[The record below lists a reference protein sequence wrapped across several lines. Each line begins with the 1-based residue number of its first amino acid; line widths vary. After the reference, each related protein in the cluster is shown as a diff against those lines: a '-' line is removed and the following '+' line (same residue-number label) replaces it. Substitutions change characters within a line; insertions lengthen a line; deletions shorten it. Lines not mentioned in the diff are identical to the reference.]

1 MSNYWFEDLKIIT
14 PEEQLILDG
23 KNSVQKNLY
32 TDQKDFVI
40 ESNKFMPA
48 PTEDIVVR
56 RHTRFI
62 YFPLHRHD
70 YVEVFHVLAG
80 SVTHV
85 INGEEIT
92 VHTGELL
99 FLNQNVKHSIHA
111 CGEND
116 LAMNVMIRPVYF
128 RSILNAIDS
137 DNILAD
143 FMANALENDN
153 TIGQYLY
160 FSISNN
166 RCIQNLL
173 QNAFDLLINKP
184 QNWHHLSENTFAL
197 LFSHI
202 LSNAENLL
210 LDQSNEKANVL
221 MLVIHHYIMDYYDV
235 GTLNELA
242 DHMGYTPAS
251 LSRMIKKYSG
261 STFKE
266 MQTKQR
272 MLIAMEKI
280 RNTDLPIAEIA
291 SSVGYENLTFFY
303 KQFNKK
309 YGMTPNEFR
318 KNCGKENSP

>member
-1 MSNYWFEDLKIIT
+1 MSNYWFEDLKKIT
-14 PEEQLILDG
+14 PEEQQILDG
-23 KNSVQKNLY
+23 RKSVQKNLY
-32 TDQKDFVI
+32 TEQKEFVI

-62 YFPLHRHD
+62 DFPLHRHD
-70 YVEVFHVLAG
+70 YVEVFHVLSG

-99 FLNQNVKHSIHA
+99 FLNQNIKHKIYA

-116 LAMNVMIRPVYF
+116 LAMNVMIRPIYF
-128 RSILNAIDS
+128 RSIINSIGS

-143 FMANALENDN
+143 FMINALENEN
-153 TIGQYLY
+153 CISQYLY
-160 FSISNN
+160 FTISDNM
-166 RCIQNLL
+166 CIQNLI
-173 QNAFDLLINKP
+173 QNAIDLLINKP
-184 QNWHHLSENTFAL
+184 QNWHSLSENTFAL

-210 LDQSNEKANVL
+210 LDQSNEKSNVL
-221 MLVIHHYIMDYYDV
+221 MLAIHHYIMDYYDV

-242 DHMGYTPAS
+242 DRIGYTPAS

-272 MLIAMEKI
+272 MLIAMNKL

-318 KNCGKENSP
+318 KNCETSDI

>member
-1 MSNYWFEDLKIIT
+1 MSNYWFEDLKKIT
-14 PEEQLILDG
+14 PEEQQILDG
-23 KNSVQKNLY
+23 QKAVQKNLY
-32 TDQKDFVI
+32 TEQKEFVI

-56 RHTRFI
+56 RHTRFVD
-62 YFPLHRHD
+62 FPLHRHD
-70 YVEVFHVLAG
+70 YVEVFHVLSG

-99 FLNQNVKHSIHA
+99 FLNQNIKHKIYA

-116 LAMNVMIRPVYF
+116 LAMNVMIRPTYF
-128 RSILNAIDS
+128 RSIINSIGS

-143 FMANALENDN
+143 FMINALENEN
-153 TIGQYLY
+153 CISQYLY
-160 FSISNN
+160 FTISDNM
-166 RCIQNLL
+166 CIQNLI

-184 QNWHHLSENTFAL
+184 QNWHALSENTFAL

-210 LDQSNEKANVL
+210 LDQSNEKSNVL
-221 MLVIHHYIMDYYDV
+221 MLAIHHYIMDYYDV

-242 DHMGYTPAS
+242 DRIGYTPAS

-272 MLIAMEKI
+272 MLIAMNKL
-280 RNTDLPIAEIA
+280 RNTALPIAEIA

-318 KNCGKENSP
+318 KNCEISDI